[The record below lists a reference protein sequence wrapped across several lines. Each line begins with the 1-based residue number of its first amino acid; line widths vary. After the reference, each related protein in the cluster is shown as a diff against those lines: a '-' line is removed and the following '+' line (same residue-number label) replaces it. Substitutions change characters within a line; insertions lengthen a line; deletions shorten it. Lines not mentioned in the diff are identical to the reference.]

1 MKVPEHPS
9 HHQTPLYKGDSED
22 YVRDEGKL
30 GPELLFACFLHRSLA
45 LGASFLVPDADVVA
59 AAVQAETAYFAPV
72 GRRHISNNTPNYDV
86 LNGLAVRTAHG
97 GNLLAEEAAALVDLS
112 LIATGLTTIF
122 QFPGHWRDYLLKH

>member
-45 LGASFLVPDADVVA
+45 LGAGFLVPDADVVA

-97 GNLLAEEAAALVDLS
+97 GNLLAEKATTLVDLS
-112 LIATGLTTIF
+112 FITTDFTTIF
-122 QFPGHWRDYLLKH
+122 QFPGHWRQLKKM

>member
-1 MKVPEHPS
+1 MRVPEHPS

-30 GPELLFACFLHRSLA
+30 GPELLLACFFHRSQT
-45 LGASFLVPDADVVA
+45 LGAGFLVPDADVVA
-59 AAVQAETAYFAPV
+59 AAVQAETANFASV
-72 GRRHISNNTPNYDV
+72 GRRHIGNDTPDHDV

-112 LIATGLTTIF
+112 LIATGFTTIF
-122 QFPGHWRDYLLKH
+122 QFPGHWREA